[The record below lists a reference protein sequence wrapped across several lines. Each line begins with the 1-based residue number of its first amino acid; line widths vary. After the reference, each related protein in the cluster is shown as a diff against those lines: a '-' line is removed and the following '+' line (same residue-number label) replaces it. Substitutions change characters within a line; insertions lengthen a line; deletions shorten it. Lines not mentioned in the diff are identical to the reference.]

1 MSKTR
6 VVLNY
11 KGFNEF
17 RKSSEME
24 ALVQELADGIQS
36 RVGQGYASDT
46 KQMSTRVIASV
57 YTDTFDAMQH
67 ELETNDLLK
76 AVY

>member
-6 VVLNY
+6 VVLNIA
-11 KGFNEF
+11 GFNEF
-17 RKSSEME
+17 RKSVEME
-24 ALVQELADGIQS
+24 ALVSELAEGVQG
-36 RVGQGYASDT
+36 RVGQGYAVDT
-46 KQMSTRVIASV
+46 HQMPSRVIASV
-57 YTDTFDAMQH
+57 YTDTFEAMQH